1 MTSSGITE
9 DEEKYPKEFGKKIHP
24 PKAIEK
30 MREMDRG
37 DDWQHKFA
45 VTKIVE
51 TRESDLITPRTT
63 HD

>member
-9 DEEKYPKEFGKKIHP
+9 EEEKYPKEFGKTIHP

-30 MREMDRG
+30 LSEIDRG

-45 VTKIVE
+45 VTKIAE
-51 TRESDLITPRTT
+51 TSESEFITPRTT